1 MLIEFSL
8 GNFRSI
14 KEIQS
19 LNMTSAKINELID
32 TNTITVN
39 KKVSLIKSKAIYGA
53 NASGKSNI
61 IKGLVSFIRIVEKS
75 VKDENILRYIESFQL
90 SEETE
95 NKPSFFQLIFIQQDI
110 QYRYG
115 FEASNKQIVSEWLF
129 GVPNE
134 REVCFFTRENREITY
149 ISEKHFN
156 EGTKLLSLFGED
168 EDNNDNEI
176 FRDNSLF
183 ISAVAA
189 MNGKLSKQIVKEIT
203 SITVLTGLSDK
214 LLFNVAGSSLK
225 DKTQRND
232 IIDFLKLADTGINS
246 LDLIEISKE
255 TIDKDAPEKLLQQ
268 LDKDGKIG
276 FIISSHNKYNKKREK
291 TGTIKLPFQST
302 QSEGAIKMFELSPF
316 IIKALSNGETIV
328 IDEFDARFHPLITKR
343 IVELFNSTDNTK
355 SQLIF
360 VTHDTNLL
368 SHELLRRDQIDF
380 VEKDSCSESHLYT
393 LVQFKGIRNN
403 ASFEKDYINGKYG
416 AIPFLGNFNK
426 LFKTGKNA

>member
-32 TNTITVN
+32 TNIITVN
-39 KKVSLIKSKAIYGA
+39 EKVSVIKSKAIYGA

-90 SEETE
+90 SDETE
-95 NKPSFFQLIFIQQDI
+95 NKPSFFQLIFIHQDI

-115 FEASNKQIVSEWLF
+115 FEASNKQIESEWLF

-134 REVCFFTRENREITY
+134 REVCFFTREHNEITH
-149 ISEKHFN
+149 ISEKHYN
-156 EGTKLLSLFGED
+156 EGVKLLSLFGKNED
-168 EDNNDNEI
+168 ESDNEI

-183 ISAVAA
+183 ISAVGA
-189 MNGKLSKQIVKEIT
+189 MNGKLSKQLVKEIA
-203 SITVLTGLSDK
+203 SITVLTGLFDK
-214 LLFNVAGSSLK
+214 QLYGAAGLSLK
-225 DKTQRND
+225 DEIQRSN

-255 TIDKDAPEKLLQQ
+255 TMNKNAPEELLQR
-268 LDKDGKIG
+268 LDKKGKVG
-276 FIISSHNKYNKKREK
+276 VIISSHNKYNSERKK
-291 TGTIKLPFQST
+291 TGTQNLIFQST
-302 QSEGAIKMFELSPF
+302 QSEGTIKMFELSPF
-316 IIKALSNGETIV
+316 IIKALSNGKTIV
-328 IDEFDARFHPLITKR
+328 VDEFDARFHPLITKR
-343 IVELFNSTDNTK
+343 IVELFNSTDNSK

-380 VEKDSCSESHLYT
+380 VEKDNCSESHLYT

-426 LFKTGKNA
+426 LFKTEKDA